1 MYSPSRAISQGCT
14 QATPT
19 YIKWWLTVMVYGL
32 ILCMWAWLGY
42 IPGWLL
48 WKESTVIRS
57 TLIWWYACYYI
68 TVNFM
73 HVGMTWVYPW
83 LHGCSGEYRRLTL
96 IIIVVC
102 MLLYKGWF
110 YVLYKSSIEICVTNV
125 VLVQRSEFY
134 FSFSFNIGKD
144 RTFNL
149 VLIQLLT
156 VKRVI
161 KSTFSTS

>member
-1 MYSPSRAISQGCT
+1 
-14 QATPT
+14 
-19 YIKWWLTVMVYGL
+19 
-32 ILCMWAWLGY
+32 
-42 IPGWLL
+42 
-48 WKESTVIRS
+48 
-57 TLIWWYACYYI
+57 
-68 TVNFM
+68 
-73 HVGMTWVYPW
+73 
-83 LHGCSGEYRRLTL
+83 
-96 IIIVVC
+96 